1 MFVKVCVGSFVEVRE
16 GFERFVEVYGRSWRF
31 VAVAEVR

>member
-1 MFVKVCVGSFVEVRE
+1 MFAEVRE
-16 GFERFVEVYGRSWRF
+16 GFERFAEVYGRSWVF